1 MQRDE
6 PGTETKSVE
15 TETLTLPA
23 ASLRRRGDVRCE
35 PLPDG
40 SAVLYDPEAETAYA
54 ISESAALVWELC
66 DGAHSATAIGQEL
79 ATVYDAP
86 ADVIARDVDAL
97 LRRFQELGLLER
109 AGRGAVS

>member
-6 PGTETKSVE
+6 QSHGGESVE
-15 TETLTLPA
+15 VETRAPVT
-23 ASLRRRGDVRCE
+23 ASLRRRRDVRCE

-40 SAVLYDPEAETAYA
+40 SAVLYDPTAETAYA

-86 ADVIARDVDAL
+86 VDVIARDVDAL

-109 AGRGAVS
+109 AGRGTVS